1 LNNHRLNI
9 NPAVLAQAAE
19 WFAVLGSGKASS
31 AEQQQWQTWL
41 EAHPDHRAAWTRVE
55 FFTSKFDHLP
65 THVASAAL
73 NQPDLE
79 RRRTLKA
86 LAVLG
91 AIGLS
96 SWQIARGRYLQD
108 WIADYQTGLGV
119 TKTIALA
126 DGSKVTLDTNSA
138 FNLEYTPTLRCLQLV
153 SGEIYIET
161 APDNSGLQRP
171 FVVDS
176 QEGRVRALGTRF
188 SVRQLL
194 GNSQV
199 TVFAD
204 TVEIQPSQA
213 GLSKLTIKAGQ
224 TTQFSPQRID
234 KVVNISADRPAWT
247 QGILLVD
254 NMPLS
259 EFLLQLNRYRHGYI
273 SCAPQIADLRIVGSF
288 PLNDTDRILA
298 MLAETLPVKI
308 SQPLPLWVK
317 VLPAYNS

>member
-1 LNNHRLNI
+1 MNNHRLNI

-19 WFAVLGSGKASS
+19 WFAVLGSGAASD
-31 AEQQQWQTWL
+31 AEQQQWQIWL
-41 EAHPDHRAAWTRVE
+41 DAHPDHPAAWARVE
-55 FFTSKFDHLP
+55 FFTHKFDRLP
-65 THVASAAL
+65 SYAAAAAL
-73 NQPDLE
+73 NQPDLQ

-86 LAVLG
+86 LAILG
-91 AIGLS
+91 TIGLS
-96 SWQIARGRYLQD
+96 SWQISRGRYLQD
-108 WIADYQTGLGV
+108 WVADYQTGLGV
-119 TKTIALA
+119 TKTVILV

-138 FNLEYTPTLRCLQLV
+138 FNLEYTQTLRRLQLV

-171 FVVDS
+171 FVVYT

-188 SVRQLL
+188 SVRQLS

-204 TVEIQPSQA
+204 AVEIQPSQA
-213 GLSKLTIKAGQ
+213 GLSKLFIKAGQ
-224 TTQFSPQRID
+224 TTQFSPERID
-234 KVVNISADRPAWT
+234 KVVTISAQRPAWT
-247 QGILLVD
+247 QGILLAD

-273 SCAPQIADLRIVGSF
+273 SCNPQIADLRIVGSF

-298 MLAETLPVKI
+298 TLAETLPVKI
-308 SQPLPLWVK
+308 SRPLPLWVK
-317 VLPAYNS
+317 VLPV

>member
-1 LNNHRLNI
+1 MNNHRLNI

-19 WFAVLGSGKASS
+19 WFAVLGSGAASS
-31 AEQQQWQTWL
+31 AEQQRWQIWL
-41 EAHPDHRAAWTRVE
+41 EAHPDHRAAWARVE
-55 FFTSKFDHLP
+55 FFSHKFDHLP
-65 THVASAAL
+65 SQAASAAL
-73 NQPDLE
+73 NQPDLQ
-79 RRRTLKA
+79 RRRALKT
-86 LAVLG
+86 LAVL
-91 AIGLS
+91 AAMGLS
-96 SWQIARGRYLQD
+96 SWQISRGRYLQD

-119 TKTIALA
+119 TKTIVLA
-126 DGSKVTLDTNSA
+126 EGSKVTLDSNSA
-138 FNLEYTPTLRCLQLV
+138 FNLEYTQSLRRLQLV

-176 QEGRVRALGTRF
+176 LQGRVRALGTRF
-188 SVRQLL
+188 SVRQLS
-194 GNSQV
+194 GSSQV

-204 TVEIQPSQA
+204 AVEIQPSKA

-224 TTQFSPQRID
+224 TTQFTPERIE
-234 KVVNISADRPAWT
+234 KVSTISAERPAWT
-247 QGILLVD
+247 QGILIAD

-273 SCAPQIADLRIVGSF
+273 SCDPQIADLRIVGSF

-317 VLPAYNS
+317 VLPA